1 MAITSGLK
9 LNVNRIKSPFG
20 SSAAIPKISAGGGL
34 SGLKPQAGIKPSS
47 ILSDPG
53 TLVGQVKGDIANID
67 RTIAV
72 EKRVS
77 ANEKKIT
84 ILKKILQ
91 NQKESGNKVLQDTN
105 EILKDIGNAL
115 ALDFASRIQDNKD
128 RLAAQRR
135 SLAAQR
141 RRDKEEGIEGL
152 A

>member
-47 ILSDPG
+47 ILTDPG

-67 RTIAV
+67 STIAV

-91 NQKESGNKVLQDTN
+91 NQKEAGNRELAETN

-115 ALDFASRIQDNKD
+115 ALDFANRIQDNKD
-128 RLAAQRR
+128 KFRLKNRK
-135 SLAAQR
+135 S
-141 RRDKEEGIEGL
+141 
-152 A
+152 